1 MKLSILTTV
10 TLSFFALNLFAIDIS
25 GEWNGTRYQ
34 YNDSKTG
41 YIAEFT
47 YKYNL
52 KQEGSQVAG
61 TAFIQSKGGKF
72 AEIAVRGFVEGSQ
85 FYFEEYQVL
94 NATRDENFLW
104 CLKKGVLTI
113 EEQDGKIEIKGATPS
128 FMEYYGFECSGG
140 VTSLSKESP
149 ALTEKEVK
157 EIADKDNSA
166 PIMVYPNPFMETTQV
181 SFYNDKTQPVYVDV
195 VDIQGRIIEVLENGT
210 LTVGNKNYTFVPKSD
225 ETSTYYYVRIK
236 LGDKMTTKSIQKIT
250 GLGSSNTGK

>member
-85 FYFEEYQVL
+85 FYFES
-94 NATRDENFLW
+94 
-104 CLKKGVLTI
+104 
-113 EEQDGKIEIKGATPS
+113 GKRG
-128 FMEYYGFECSGG
+128 
-140 VTSLSKESP
+140 
-149 ALTEKEVK
+149 
-157 EIADKDNSA
+157 
-166 PIMVYPNPFMETTQV
+166 
-181 SFYNDKTQPVYVDV
+181 
-195 VDIQGRIIEVLENGT
+195 
-210 LTVGNKNYTFVPKSD
+210 
-225 ETSTYYYVRIK
+225 
-236 LGDKMTTKSIQKIT
+236 
-250 GLGSSNTGK
+250 